1 MTSSRSF
8 EVQFGFFVRDI
19 ENLSWQE
26 PDKMEVTKGSSDY
39 EGVSLTEGY

>member
-8 EVQFGFFVRDI
+8 EVQFGFFVRDV

-26 PDKMEVTKGSSDY
+26 LDKMEVIKGSGDY
-39 EGVSLTEGY
+39 EGVSLTKGY